1 MKTEQAA
8 PIAVHKLSA
17 MSKAEIAKLHI
28 RTEGDLSAF
37 LDGVKPIIDT
47 VRQDGDAA
55 LVRYARQ
62 FDQADLSESTVE
74 ASKAEFDR
82 AFDSLDSDLIETL
95 EYAADNI
102 RRFHG
107 EQMPKDMW
115 MKEIR
120 PGVLV
125 GERYNAIDSAALY
138 SPRGKGSFPSVTLM
152 TTIPAVVAGV
162 REPIVITPPAPDG
175 TVDAATLVAARL
187 AGVERVFK
195 AGGAVAVA
203 AAAFGTESVPKCQK
217 IEGPGSLWVVA
228 AKRLLSGEIAS
239 HVRAGPTES
248 VLLVDETAT
257 PRTAALDL
265 LIEAEHGPDSSVFL
279 VTPSA
284 DIAKAVIDAAPEFY
298 QHMDSRRVEYA
309 STVLSGNNGGVVI
322 TRDIEEA
329 YRFVNDYAP
338 EHLQVL
344 SKNPFDHLAHIRNAS
359 EILLGENLPSSIAN
373 YVMGPNAVLPTSGAA
388 RFGSPLGVHDFLKS
402 ASIGHI
408 SPSGYA
414 EMAMHTERFASYEG
428 FDAHRNA
435 VSALR
440 LQSMA

>member
-1 MKTEQAA
+1 MKADQFA
-8 PIAVHKLSA
+8 PIAVHELSA
-17 MSKAEIAKLHI
+17 MSKAQIANLHI
-28 RTEGDLSAF
+28 RTEGDLSGF
-37 LDGVKPIIDT
+37 LDGAKPIIDA
-47 VRQDGDAA
+47 VRQEGDAA
-55 LVRYARQ
+55 LVRFARQ
-62 FDQADLSESTVE
+62 FDKAELTESTVE

-82 AFDSLDSDLIETL
+82 AFDSLDRQLIETL

-102 RRFHG
+102 RRFHE
-107 EQMPKDMW
+107 EQMPKEMW

-152 TTIPAVVAGV
+152 TTIPAIVAGV
-162 REPIVITPPAPDG
+162 REPIVVTPPAPDG

-248 VLLVDETAT
+248 VLLVDKTAN

-284 DIAKAVIDAAPEFY
+284 DIAKAVTDAVPEFY
-298 QHMDSRRVEYA
+298 QHMDTRRVEFA
-309 STVLSGNNGGVVI
+309 TTVLSGKNGGVVV

-329 YRFVNDYAP
+329 YQFVNDYAP

-344 SKNPFDHLAHIRNAS
+344 SKNPFDHLAHIENAS

-408 SPSGYA
+408 SPAGYA
-414 EMAMHTERFASYEG
+414 EMARHTNRFASYEG

-435 VSALR
+435 VSDLR
-440 LQSMA
+440 LQPAT

>member
-8 PIAVHKLSA
+8 PIAVHALSA

-62 FDQADLSESTVE
+62 FDKAELTESTVE

-102 RRFHG
+102 RRFHE

-203 AAAFGTESVPKCQK
+203 AAAFGTQSVPKCQK

-248 VLLVDETAT
+248 VLLVDETAN

-298 QHMDSRRVEYA
+298 QHMDSKRVEYA

-322 TRDIEEA
+322 TRDMEEA

-359 EILLGENLPSSIAN
+359 EILLGENRPSSIAN

-388 RFGSPLGVHDFLKS
+388 RFGSADIATPGGPTPPT
-402 ASIGHI
+402 A
-408 SPSGYA
+408 Y
-414 EMAMHTERFASYEG
+414 
-428 FDAHRNA
+428 
-435 VSALR
+435 
-440 LQSMA
+440 

>member
-1 MKTEQAA
+1 MKGDQCA
-8 PIAVHKLSA
+8 PIAVHELSS
-17 MSKAEIAKLHI
+17 MSKAQIANLHI
-28 RTEGDLSAF
+28 RTEGDLSEF
-37 LDGVKPIIDT
+37 LEGVKPIIDA

-55 LVRYARQ
+55 LVRFAKQ
-62 FDQADLSESTVE
+62 FDKAELTEITIE
-74 ASKAEFDR
+74 ASKDEFDR
-82 AFDSLDSDLIETL
+82 AFDSLDRQLIETL
-95 EYAADNI
+95 EYAVDNI
-102 RRFHG
+102 RRFHE
-107 EQMPKDMW
+107 EQMPKEMW

-152 TTIPAVVAGV
+152 TTIPAAVAGV

-175 TVDAATLVAARL
+175 SVDAATLVAARL

-203 AAAFGTESVPKCQK
+203 AAAFGTDSVPKCQK

-248 VLLVDETAT
+248 VLLVDKTAN

-284 DIAKAVIDAAPEFY
+284 DIAKAVIDAVPEFY
-298 QHMDSRRVEYA
+298 QHMDRRRVEFA
-309 STVLSGNNGGVVI
+309 TTVLSGKNGGVVV

-329 YRFVNDYAP
+329 YQFVNDYAP

-408 SPSGYA
+408 SQAGYA
-414 EMAMHTERFASYEG
+414 EMAMHTNRFATYEG

-435 VSALR
+435 VSDLR
-440 LQSMA
+440 LQPAT